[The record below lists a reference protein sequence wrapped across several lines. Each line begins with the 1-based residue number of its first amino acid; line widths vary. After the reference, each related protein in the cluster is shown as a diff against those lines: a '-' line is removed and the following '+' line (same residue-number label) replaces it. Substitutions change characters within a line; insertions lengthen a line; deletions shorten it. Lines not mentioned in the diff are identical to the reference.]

1 MYRKD
6 MFRQTFFPVGF

>member
-6 MFRQTFFPVGF
+6 MFRQIFFPVGF